1 MLWCQKRGRHAIH
14 SRKNCTTTTTAYV
27 ALCYKIMPTTI
38 ETGKRRFYRRH
49 INISQRNLSL
59 TQFNILYKLN
69 SHSRP
74 TYTHLPPRPIPV
86 PMPAKISFVV
96 VTKKRG
102 LSFFR
107 ELMWRRRQCFVCKDH
122 FTLRCTK
129 CGPTDDININVTFSA
144 PLFLSTDTR
153 CSPCWRWYS
162 RNANWQRVPREIPV
176 SRAAMCVPPSRSMK
190 IFQFSVNRW
199 VFPKINYKQ
208 IKTINRKWTSARK
221 KESRHNINHNLIE
234 CTPRGRTSEWEKLIL
249 NLTFRWPHFVW
260 SGFSPSQFSCP
271 S

>member
-1 MLWCQKRGRHAIH
+1 MWCQKRGRHAIH
-14 SRKNCTTTTTAYV
+14 PRKNCTTTTAYV

-74 TYTHLPPRPIPV
+74 TYTHLLPPRPIAVPV

-96 VTKKRG
+96 VTKKKG

-107 ELMWRRRQCFVCKDH
+107 ELMWRRRQCFVCRGH

-144 PLFLSTDTR
+144 PPLSLHRHPLFPLL
-153 CSPCWRWYS
+153 
-162 RNANWQRVPREIPV
+162 AL
-176 SRAAMCVPPSRSMK
+176 
-190 IFQFSVNRW
+190 IFE
-199 VFPKINYKQ
+199 KCELA
-208 IKTINRKWTSARK
+208 T
-221 KESRHNINHNLIE
+221 
-234 CTPRGRTSEWEKLIL
+234 CTPRDPGVQGGDVCSSESFNEDISIFSKQVSFPENKLQT
-249 NLTFRWPHFVW
+249 NKDDKQEMDECTKERVP
-260 SGFSPSQFSCP
+260 P
-271 S
+271 